1 MDRYDVRA
9 MRDWHLDTARTFLVD
24 AEAEFGFLERLGF
37 RLASA
42 EQLPL
47 SDFPHRRI
55 RIADR
60 DASLGECVVVL
71 RFDSDRVEL
80 SVYHD
85 PRAEISLTLRE
96 RSSARP
102 GGIDLYN
109 VLRVA
114 APPAADS
121 LPSTYS
127 SSVTAPREILA
138 ELANLVRMHAGP
150 WLRGDH
156 AAFER
161 AEAASI
167 LPPAV

>member
-1 MDRYDVRA
+1 
-9 MRDWHLDTARTFLVD
+9 MRDRHLDTAQTFLVD
-24 AEAEFGFLERLGF
+24 AEVEFGFLERLGF

-47 SDFPHRRI
+47 ADFPHRRI
-55 RIADR
+55 PIADR
-60 DASLGECVVVL
+60 DAPLGECAVAV

-85 PRAEISLTLRE
+85 PRAEISVTLRE
-96 RSSARP
+96 KSSARP
-102 GGIDLYN
+102 TGIDLYN

-114 APPAADS
+114 APPTAHS
-121 LPSTYS
+121 LPSVYDS
-127 SSVTAPREILA
+127 LVTAPREILA
-138 ELANLVRMHAGP
+138 QLASLVHTHAGP

-156 AAFER
+156 TAFER